1 MPLLNIEESS
11 RSRSDTRIALFDL
24 GFRPFFLLAGISAI
38 LLVTLWAYSFAYGG
52 FEFAYFSPITW
63 HSHEMIFGY
72 AVAVIAGFLLTAVR
86 NWTGIQT
93 PSGKALAGLVILW
106 AAGRIAPFA
115 SDIVPPWSIALIDTA
130 FLPVLGLSLAI
141 PILRKRQRHNLVFLV
156 VLTAL
161 TASNIL
167 VHLQAL
173 GFTSSTA
180 RTGIYLAVY
189 MIILLIVIL
198 GGRVIPSFTVNGIT
212 GGKTRRWKTIE
223 YLSIA
228 SVIAVIVLDLTTAAP
243 AIIGSAALFAAVV
256 HGMRLLGWYQNKVW
270 TVPLVWVLHLGYAW
284 IVAGFVLKAAA
295 SAGWINPLLA
305 IHAFTTA
312 GIGTMT
318 LGMMARVSL
327 GHTGRVLQ
335 VKAAMSWAFI
345 LINLAGVTRVFLPI
359 IIPANYTA
367 WIVLASVFWGMAFG
381 IFVISYAAILVKPRI
396 DGRPG

>member
-359 IIPANYTA
+359 IVPANYTA